1 MCIAGYYG
9 KFVRDFG
16 VIGKPLTTLLKKGVQ
31 FLWTAAQEEAFVA
44 LKHAFSSTPI
54 LALPNFQK
62 TFTIE
67 IDVSDKGIG
76 AVLLQDQHPIAYV
89 SRALGPRN
97 QALSTY
103 EKECLAIL
111 LVVEHWRSYLQ
122 HAEFIIQT
130 GQKSL
135 VHLDDQRLSTPWQH
149 KALTKLMGL
158 QYKLCYKKGTENKAA
173 DALSRIHPQHKPE
186 VLAISSAQPIWL
198 QELIQSYVKFP
209 DIARLLASLS
219 VKSTMGEYML
229 HDGLIKF
236 KGKILVLP
244 NEKLQ
249 QTIIQ
254 SLHSTAIGGH
264 SGPFVTYQKVKQ
276 MFF

>member
-1 MCIAGYYG
+1 MCIAGYYE

-16 VIGKPLTTLLKKGVQ
+16 VIDKPLTTLLKKGVQ

-44 LKHAFSSTPI
+44 LKYALGSTPI

-67 IDVSDKGIG
+67 TNASDKGIG
-76 AVLLQDQHPIAYV
+76 AVLLQDQHLIAYV

-135 VHLDDQRLSTPWQH
+135 VHLDDQRLSTPWQQQ
-149 KALTKLMGL
+149 ALTKLMGL
-158 QYKLCYKKGTENKAA
+158 QYKLC
-173 DALSRIHPQHKPE
+173 
-186 VLAISSAQPIWL
+186 
-198 QELIQSYVKFP
+198 
-209 DIARLLASLS
+209 
-219 VKSTMGEYML
+219 
-229 HDGLIKF
+229 
-236 KGKILVLP
+236 
-244 NEKLQ
+244 
-249 QTIIQ
+249 
-254 SLHSTAIGGH
+254 
-264 SGPFVTYQKVKQ
+264 
-276 MFF
+276 